1 MKKKLALTMTGIAIL
16 LFANSQAFA
25 APYELGFD
33 DDMGE
38 GISFSEKQFFYT
50 VSYKYD
56 NSIPE
61 ASEFMTEAVFFPEEA
76 PQKTNKYR
84 SDNSM
89 DSLEHLM
96 ADGICMDTL
105 PKS

>member
-1 MKKKLALTMTGIAIL
+1 MKKTLVLIMTGITVL
-16 LFANSQAFA
+16 LFAGSQAYA
-25 APYELGFD
+25 ATHNLGFG

-38 GISFSEKQFFYT
+38 GISFSEKT
-50 VSYKYD
+50 NSSTISYKYD
-56 NSIPE
+56 NSIPD
-61 ASEFMTEAVFFPEEA
+61 ANEFMTEAVFFPEEA
-76 PQKTNKYR
+76 PQKTIKYIG
-84 SDNSM
+84 DNSI